1 MDELEFGIFLN
12 YLHQFLVQLLIFVD
26 QFEVERITIEYR
38 MVGIHLTII
47 QHYFYALMVFQEWL
61 STQCISFYTSMPLHI
76 LNCGTKFFEF
86 LPPVENSVICTT
98 ISQKIFV
105 VSVYDDSYSQEE
117 VPIFF
122 QDLYNC

>member
-1 MDELEFGIFLN
+1 
-12 YLHQFLVQLLIFVD
+12 
-26 QFEVERITIEYR
+26 
-38 MVGIHLTII
+38 
-47 QHYFYALMVFQEWL
+47 MVFQEWL